1 MKPESQAL
9 KISVASIPARQKG
22 CFRIDSQILKTP
34 STSTGASDANI
45 CNPGC
50 KYLQPHLQTLSSQ
63 NSYVHLLRK
72 EPSPTPIFMSWRPY
86 SRTHPRPKQE
96 IPHPHRRT
104 FGRILSHFF
113 AVKSMN
119 FLHKREQMCNV
130 PLSFERKSSTTGS
143 VILTPQMPFQR
154 HITTAQLQLN
164 NPKSIPFCPQLT
176 IY

>member
-1 MKPESQAL
+1 MLTICHLNISSECVKTNQGRQHEHPTDAEKHQKGASKRLRTESQAL

-63 NSYVHLLRK
+63 NSYVHLHRK
-72 EPSPTPIFMSWRPY
+72 EPSPTLTFMSWRPI
-86 SRTHPRPKQE
+86 SRAHSGPNPE

-104 FGRILSHFF
+104 FGGILSQ
-113 AVKSMN
+113 
-119 FLHKREQMCNV
+119 FLRSK
-130 PLSFERKSSTTGS
+130 
-143 VILTPQMPFQR
+143 
-154 HITTAQLQLN
+154 A
-164 NPKSIPFCPQLT
+164 
-176 IY
+176 

>member
-50 KYLQPHLQTLSSQ
+50 NYLQPHLQTLSSQ
-63 NSYVHLLRK
+63 NSYVHLHRN
-72 EPSPTPIFMSWRPY
+72 EPSPTPIFMSWRPF
-86 SRTHPRPKQE
+86 SRAHSGPNPE
-96 IPHPHRRT
+96 IPRPHRRT
-104 FGRILSHFF
+104 FGRILSQFF

-130 PLSFERKSSTTGS
+130 SLSFERKSNTTGS
-143 VILTPQMPFQR
+143 VILTPQTPF
-154 HITTAQLQLN
+154 L
-164 NPKSIPFCPQLT
+164 
-176 IY
+176 